1 MASGICD
8 QYLNCEERQFDRGD
22 CVILGEGDTCN
33 QISDM
38 CGDGLSCDG
47 QTLTCTDTDGCD
59 GTECGEGAT
68 CTDAAAPDTGYSC
81 SCGTGYEGATT
92 TNGAAA
98 CTAAANDTP
107 TDQTTTQQST
117 TAPAPSNTV
126 SSAFNARVAVWLP
139 IAVATVIATTQ

>member
-1 MASGICD
+1 
-8 QYLNCEERQFDRGD
+8 
-22 CVILGEGDTCN
+22 
-33 QISDM
+33 M

-68 CTDAAAPDTGYSC
+68 CTDAAAPDTDYSC

-98 CTAAANDTP
+98 CTA
-107 TDQTTTQQST
+107 DQTTTQQST

-139 IAVATVIATTQ
+139 IAVATVIATAQ

>member
-1 MASGICD
+1 MLIQGSTPRFVATGLYEVPALSRA
-8 QYLNCEERQFDRGD
+8 EFAR
-22 CVILGEGDTCN
+22 CVPSE
-33 QISDM
+33 
-38 CGDGLSCDG
+38 CGDD
-47 QTLTCTDTDGCD
+47 
-59 GTECGEGAT
+59 AT